1 MGPQVSDEK
10 ISLWWSS
17 WCMKQLS
24 QTLHAG
30 GLTCNIIH
38 YDIFLQLYGISCKT
52 CWIYSTIIFSVSF
65 ILKLWKYLETTL
77 LNTPVKDFI
86 VNWVQPPSIY
96 VYIQISPLYQ
106 HVNYQLIGHPHQNL
120 HRIFTTIIC
129 IWVTYMYRVKSHAS
143 MVKLFEPK
151 ILEALFN
158 NDGILQIPWIRP
170 SDGWFARHSN
180 FGSDKNLS
188 K

>member
-38 YDIFLQLYGISCKT
+38 YDIFLQLYGMSCKT

-86 VNWVQPPSIY
+86 VNWVRPPSIY

-106 HVNYQLIGHPHQNL
+106 HVNYQLIGHPHQNF
-120 HRIFTTIIC
+120 HRIFTASSVFELHIC
-129 IWVTYMYRVKSHAS
+129 KGWSPMLQWSNS
-143 MVKLFEPK
+143 LSPKLLKRYLTMMEFCKYP
-151 ILEALFN
+151 
-158 NDGILQIPWIRP
+158 G
-170 SDGWFARHSN
+170 
-180 FGSDKNLS
+180 
-188 K
+188 